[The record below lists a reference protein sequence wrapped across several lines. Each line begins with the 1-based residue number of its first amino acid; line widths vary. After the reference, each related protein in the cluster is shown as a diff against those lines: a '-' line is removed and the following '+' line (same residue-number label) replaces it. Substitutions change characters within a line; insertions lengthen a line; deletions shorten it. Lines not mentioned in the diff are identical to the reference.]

1 MNIEDYKQLIKK
13 ERLKHFDTPYDMI
26 YQALEQLGYHKKDVS
41 FFVDNASNIVE
52 KLRQEAWGNFLPI
65 EKDFTVT
72 TLKRLVSEE
81 QVSKLTGLDAIGWFV
96 ENFPEHIYTLT
107 LSNTQSRRSR
117 AGTEFETIIE
127 LILMGA
133 NIPMDTQ
140 GNIGKT
146 AFASKGLGKAVDI
159 VSPGAYQ
166 YLLNKRNTVL
176 ISAKTTLRER
186 WQQVPE
192 EMGRTGAREMF
203 LATLDTGISNEAID
217 ILYEANIQLV
227 TTQRNKAENYAHQRS
242 VLSFEELLDILQR
255 NALQWAKYSFT
266 EQDKEHI
273 FENLDTQLAT
283 HEKHNFVKN
292 YYEAQKL
299 NFGEANARK

>member
-1 MNIEDYKQLIKK
+1 MDIEYYKKLVQKQRAK
-13 ERLKHFDTPYDMI
+13 YFNAPYDMI
-26 YQALEQLGYHKKDVS
+26 YQAFEQQGYHKKEIS
-41 FFVDNASNIVE
+41 FFMDNSSQMVE
-52 KLRQEAWGNFLPI
+52 NLSQRAWDTFLPI

-72 TLKRLVSEE
+72 MLRQLVPEE
-81 QVSKLTGLDAIGWFV
+81 QVSELTGLDAIGWFV
-96 ENFPEHIYTLT
+96 ENFPEHTYTLT

-117 AGTEFETIIE
+117 AGKEFETIIE

-140 GNIGKT
+140 GNIGKNV
-146 AFASKGLGKAVDI
+146 FVLKGLDKSVDI
-159 VSPGAYQ
+159 VSPGTYQ
-166 YLLNKRNTVL
+166 YLLNKRDTVL

-192 EMGRTGAREMF
+192 EMGRIGAREMF
-203 LATLDTGISNEAID
+203 LATLDIGITEEAIN

-255 NALQWAKYSFT
+255 NALQWAKYSF
-266 EQDKEHI
+266 
-273 FENLDTQLAT
+273 
-283 HEKHNFVKN
+283 VKS

-299 NFGEANARK
+299 SFGEGDARK